1 VSKRSGRSRPKPQ
14 RTSGYTAP
22 PPHQQL
28 GKGSMRTAPRTPSA
42 IETSMS
48 RAGMDSTAAMG
59 PGRPLNPY
67 QGYSQPPRAMDY
79 PVGVNI
85 STRTRASWGLPS
97 FETIRAIVKAY
108 DVARMCVNHKIDE
121 LRSMELMF
129 LPAEGERGDVA
140 DAIAAARAVMEFPD
154 RELPYDV
161 WLSKWL
167 ENAFKFDAA
176 PLYKRR
182 NRDGDVIGLE
192 SLDGTTIMPYID
204 EHGRRPTAPDPAYYQ
219 LIHGQPWNWYSHQ
232 DITYCMFRPQEDA
245 PFGTAPMESLLL
257 TANTDIRFQWHFLQM
272 FTEGSIPG
280 GFVEVPPDISSP
292 DQVAEW
298 QDYWDATVMGDQAK
312 LHQLLA
318 VPAGTRVT
326 GTKPEA
332 FDSAFPE
339 YLMMRT
345 CAGHGVIPQD
355 LGLIKDVNRANGETQ
370 TDIQFRV
377 NTLPWVNW
385 VQGHLT
391 RYLQRDIG
399 LPVQV
404 KLNTGRDK
412 EDRLAD
418 AQAWKI
424 YIESGMASADEGRSE
439 VLGLPVDNERPTP
452 RFFNNTR
459 LGPIPLLAIEGVSGK
474 TDPETHGPAPDQP
487 ALDMPY
493 VGPVGVV
500 PQAGTADAAESLS
513 ATDAYQVSERN
524 QMLAEQGH
532 APMPA
537 PVTKAAATAEL
548 AAFRKYADNRL
559 ARGRWRDFEF
569 RELNDPIAAH
579 RLNDGGRAAVRKAV
593 GSPVAAGLA
602 VRARDTGRVL
612 MLQRGLDEEDPASGT
627 WEFPGGHIEDGESP
641 LAAAVREWS
650 EEVGILLAVGDPA
663 GQWAS
668 RDDVYR
674 GFVVDVPDESCV
686 PIFSGRD
693 SVTNPDD
700 PDGDAVQAI
709 AWWDP
714 EQLPGNP
721 AVRDELG
728 CSIEQLLDALDVT
741 YAREG
746 DTGTCPCG
754 TPVVFDPDNGWAH
767 GDGSF
772 GHDDGETVAE
782 KMGLP
787 VIALRKAGRAGP
799 KGQAPDQGPE
809 SVKDWPGWSRD
820 LQLARIYAD
829 RIREAL
835 TGCVDTA
842 ALAGRW
848 LAANPIRK
856 AADGGDG
863 GPIAAAQAWLDQNG
877 VRGAIAH
884 AFQDA
889 LTGAYA
895 EAYALGGRSA
905 QAMVDGVAPDWGAW
919 MPGDPQAADL
929 ILGADGLGDGLR
941 RMLSAQDIQIK
952 SLGSGRFDDLA
963 QAIALSLENG
973 DSVDTLA
980 RDLRDILD
988 DASRA
993 RMVATT
999 EIARAVAAASFD
1011 TYRANGI
1018 AYADWLDAEDGRVC
1032 AICEDNAANGPYLL
1046 AQFPEI
1052 PGHPRCRCAPGPV
1065 VDASA
1070 GSAPPDTNEG
1080 E

>member
-1 VSKRSGRSRPKPQ
+1 MSKRSGRSRPKPQ
-14 RTSGYTAP
+14 RTSTYTAP
-22 PPHQQL
+22 PPVAKQQL
-28 GKGSMRTAPRTPSA
+28 GKSGMRTAPRTPSA
-42 IETSMS
+42 IDASMS
-48 RAGMDSTAAMG
+48 RAGMDSSSQMG

-97 FETIRAIVKAY
+97 FDTIRAIIKAY

-121 LRSMELMF
+121 LRSMEPMF

-140 DAIAAARAVMEFPD
+140 DAIAAARTVMAFPD
-154 RELPYDV
+154 RELPFDV

-204 EHGRRPTAPDPAYYQ
+204 EHGRRPSAPDPAYYQ
-219 LIHGQPWNWYSHQ
+219 LIHGQPWNWYTNE
-232 DITYCMFRPQEDA
+232 DITYGVFRPQEDA

-326 GTKPEA
+326 GTKPES
-332 FDSAFPE
+332 FDPTFPE

-345 CAGHGVIPQD
+345 CAAHGVMPQD

-418 AQAWKI
+418 AQAWEI
-424 YIESGMASADEGRSE
+424 YIRSGMASADEGRSE

-452 RFFNNTR
+452 RFYNNSR

-474 TDPETHGPAPDQP
+474 TDPETHGPAADQP

-493 VGPVGVV
+493 VGPVGII
-500 PQAGTADAAESLS
+500 PQAGTTDAAEDLA
-513 ATDAYQVSERN
+513 ATDAYQVRERN

-532 APMPA
+532 APLPA
-537 PVTKAAATAEL
+537 PATAPPVAKSAAAVTAEL
-548 AAFRKYADNRL
+548 AAFRKYADNRV

-569 RELNDPIAAH
+569 RALNDPTTAH
-579 RLNDGGRAAVRKAV
+579 RLNDSGRAAVRKAI
-593 GSPVAAGLA
+593 GAPVAAGLA

-627 WEFPGGHIEDGESP
+627 WEFPGGHIADGESP

-663 GQWAS
+663 GQWVS
-668 RDDVYR
+668 PNGVYR
-674 GFVVDVPDESCV
+674 GFVVDVPGEASV
-686 PIFSGRD
+686 PIFSSRD

-721 AVRDELG
+721 AVRNELAAD
-728 CSIEQLLDALDVT
+728 LPLVLDALGT
-741 YAREG
+741 EG
-746 DTGTCPCG
+746 IAKADA
-754 TPVVFDPDNGWAH
+754 DPKD
-767 GDGSF
+767 
-772 GHDDGETVAE
+772 
-782 KMGLP
+782 
-787 VIALRKAGRAGP
+787 
-799 KGQAPDQGPE
+799 QAPDPGPD
-809 SVKDWPGWSRD
+809 SAKQWPGWERD
-820 LQLARIYAD
+820 RETAAVYST

-835 TGCVDTA
+835 TAHVDTA
-842 ALAGRW
+842 ELAAAW
-848 LAANPIRK
+848 LAAHPVRK
-856 AADGGDG
+856 AAAPDDANAAREWLLQHGTDKAINAALASVLGD
-863 GPIAAAQAWLDQNG
+863 
-877 VRGAIAH
+877 
-884 AFQDA
+884 
-889 LTGAYA
+889 AYA
-895 EAYALGGRSA
+895 EGQVIGDRSA
-905 QAMVDGVAPDWGAW
+905 VALVTGNSVDWGGW
-919 MPGDPQAADL
+919 TPGDSDAANL
-929 ILGADGLGDGLR
+929 VLGSDGLGDGLR
-941 RMLSAQDIQIK
+941 RMLAEQQITIK
-952 SLGSGRFDDLA
+952 SIGAGRFDEMA

-973 DSVDTLA
+973 DSVDALA
-980 RDLRDILD
+980 RDLRDVLGNGSWA
-988 DASRA
+988 DA
-993 RMVATT
+993 VATT
-999 EIARAVAAASFD
+999 EIARAVAAASMD

-1032 AICEDNAANGPYLL
+1032 VTCEDNAANGPYPL
-1046 AQFPEI
+1046 ADFPAM
-1052 PGHPRCRCAPGPV
+1052 PNHTRCRCAPSPV
-1065 VDASA
+1065 VDIGP
-1070 GSAPPDTNEG
+1070 GSAAPALSEG

>member
-1 VSKRSGRSRPKPQ
+1 MSKRSGRSRPKPQ
-14 RTSGYTAP
+14 RTNGHTAP

-42 IETSMS
+42 IEASMS

-129 LPAEGERGDVA
+129 LPAEGVRGDVA
-140 DAIAAARAVMEFPD
+140 DAIAAARTVMEFPD

-192 SLDGTTIMPYID
+192 VVDGTTVMPYID

-219 LIHGQPWNWYSHQ
+219 LIHGQPWNWYTSQ

-345 CAGHGVIPQD
+345 CAGHGVMPQD

-412 EDRLAD
+412 EDRVQD
-418 AQAWKI
+418 AQAWKM
-424 YIESGMASADEGRSE
+424 YVESGAASPDEMRSE
-439 VLGLPVDNERPTP
+439 LLGLPVDNERPTP
-452 RFFNNTR
+452 RFFNNGR

-474 TDPETHGPAPDQP
+474 TDPETHGPAADQP
-487 ALDMPY
+487 PLDMPY
-493 VGPVGVV
+493 VGPVGVI
-500 PQAGTADAAESLS
+500 PQAGTTDAAEDL
-513 ATDAYQVSERN
+513 AAQDAFQVRERN
-524 QMLAEQGH
+524 QLLVEQGH
-532 APMPA
+532 APLPA
-537 PVTKAAATAEL
+537 AATSTPVAKATATAEL
-548 AAFRKYADNRL
+548 AAFRKYVDNRV

-569 RELNDPIAAH
+569 RALTDPVAAH
-579 RLNDGGRAAVRKAV
+579 RLNAGGRAAVRKAI

-612 MLQRGLDEEDPASGT
+612 MLQRGLDDGDPASGT
-627 WEFPGGHIEDGESP
+627 WEFPGGHIEDGEAP

-668 RDDVYR
+668 PDNVYR
-674 GFVVDVPDESCV
+674 GFVVDVPDEACV

-693 SVTNPDD
+693 SVANPDD
-700 PDGDAVQAI
+700 PDGDAVQAV

-721 AVRDELG
+721 AVRPELLA
-728 CSIEQLLDALDVT
+728 CVDAVLACVLP
-741 YAREG
+741 AG
-746 DTGTCPCG
+746 
-754 TPVVFDPDNGWAH
+754 
-767 GDGSF
+767 
-772 GHDDGETVAE
+772 AE
-782 KMGLP
+782 L
-787 VIALRKAGRAGP
+787 AKAGADP
-799 KGQAPDQGPE
+799 KARAPDPGPE
-809 SVKDWPGWSRD
+809 TAMQWPGWERD
-820 LQLARIYAD
+820 LETAAVYGV
-829 RIREAL
+829 RIRRAL
-835 TGCVDTA
+835 TGHVDTA
-842 ALAGRW
+842 ALAATWSASQPVAKAAADDANVTAARAW
-848 LAANPIRK
+848 LAQYGTQDAIN
-856 AADGGDG
+856 AALSAVLGDLYTEG
-863 GPIAAAQAWLDQNG
+863 MLI
-877 VRGAIAH
+877 GARSSVA
-884 AFQDA
+884 A
-889 LTGAYA
+889 LTGSRA
-895 EAYALGGRSA
+895 
-905 QAMVDGVAPDWGAW
+905 DWGAW
-919 MPGDPQAADL
+919 TPGDPQAANL
-929 ILGADGLGDGLR
+929 VLGYDGLGDGLR
-941 RMLSAQDIQIK
+941 RMLAAQDITIK
-952 SLGSGRFDDLA
+952 SIGAGRFDEMA

-973 DSVDTLA
+973 DSVGTLA

-988 DASRA
+988 NAKWA
-993 RMVATT
+993 GTVATT
-999 EIARAVAAASFD
+999 ELARAVSRASMD
-1011 TYRANGI
+1011 TYRTNGI
-1018 AYADWLDAEDGRVC
+1018 AYANWLDAGDSRVC
-1032 AICEDNAANGPYLL
+1032 VTCEDNAANGPYLL
-1046 AQFPEI
+1046 DDFPAM
-1052 PGHPRCRCAPGPV
+1052 PDHPKCRCAPGPV
-1065 VDASA
+1065 VDVSA
-1070 GSAPPDTNEG
+1070 GSAPPDSSEG

>member
-1 VSKRSGRSRPKPQ
+1 MSKRSGRSRPKPQ
-14 RTSGYTAP
+14 RTSTYTAP
-22 PPHQQL
+22 PPVAKQSL
-28 GKGSMRTAPRTPSA
+28 GKGGMRTAPRTPSA
-42 IETSMS
+42 IETSLS
-48 RAGMDSTAAMG
+48 RAGMDSSSQMG

-67 QGYSQPPRAMDY
+67 QGYSRPPRAMDY

-97 FETIRAIVKAY
+97 FDTIRAIIKAY

-121 LRSMELMF
+121 LRSMEPMF

-140 DAIAAARAVMEFPD
+140 DAVEAARAVMAFPD

-192 SLDGTTIMPYID
+192 SLDGTTVMPYID

-219 LIHGQPWNWYSHQ
+219 LIHGQPWNWYTNE
-232 DITYCMFRPQEDA
+232 DITYCVFRPQEDA

-312 LHQLLA
+312 MHQLLA

-332 FDSAFPE
+332 FDPTFPE

-345 CAGHGVIPQD
+345 CAGHGVMPQD

-385 VQGHLT
+385 VQGHLS

-412 EDRLAD
+412 EDRVQD

-424 YIESGMASADEGRSE
+424 YIETGMASVDEGRSE
-439 VLGLPVDNERPTP
+439 LLGLPVDNERPTP

-474 TDPETHGPAPDQP
+474 TDPETHGPAADQP

-493 VGPVGVV
+493 VGPVGVI
-500 PQAGTADAAESLS
+500 PQAGTTDAAQDL
-513 ATDAYQVSERN
+513 AAQDAYQVYERN
-524 QMLAEQGH
+524 QLLTEQGH

-537 PVTKAAATAEL
+537 AAPVAKAAVTAEL
-548 AAFRKYADNRL
+548 AAFRKYAENRL

-569 RELNDPIAAH
+569 RALNDPIAAH
-579 RLNDGGRAAVRKAV
+579 RLNAGGRAAVRKAA
-593 GSPVAAGLA
+593 GAPVAAGLA

-612 MLQRGLDEEDPASGT
+612 MLQRGLDDEDPAAGT
-627 WEFPGGHIEDGESP
+627 WEFPGGGIEDGEAP

-668 RDDVYR
+668 RNGIYR
-674 GFVVDVPDESCV
+674 GFVVDVPNEASV
-686 PIFSGRD
+686 PIFTGRG

-700 PDGDAVQAI
+700 PDGDAVEAI

-714 EQLPGNP
+714 AQLPGNP
-721 AVRDELG
+721 AVRGELG
-728 CSIEQLLDALDVT
+728 RDLEQVLDALDV
-741 YAREG
+741 E
-746 DTGTCPCG
+746 D
-754 TPVVFDPDNGWAH
+754 
-767 GDGSF
+767 
-772 GHDDGETVAE
+772 VA
-782 KMGLP
+782 
-787 VIALRKAGRAGP
+787 KAGADP
-799 KGQAPDQGPE
+799 KAQAPDPGPDD
-809 SVKDWPGWSRD
+809 VRQWPGWTRD
-820 LQLARIYAD
+820 QELARIYTA
-829 RIREAL
+829 RIQAAL
-835 TGCVDTA
+835 TSSVDTA
-842 ALAGRW
+842 ALAASW
-848 LAANPIRK
+848 SAAHPVRK
-856 AADGGDG
+856 SAAGDG
-863 GPIAAAQAWLDQNG
+863 IVAAAQAWLDQNG
-877 VRGAIAH
+877 IHGAIAR
-884 AFQDA
+884 AFHDV
-889 LTGAYA
+889 LTDIYT
-895 EAYALGGRSA
+895 EAYVLGGRSA
-905 QAMVDGVAPDWGAW
+905 QAMVDGTGADWGAW
-919 MPGDPQAADL
+919 VPGDPQAAS
-929 ILGADGLGDGLR
+929 IVLGVDGLGEGLQ
-941 RMLSAQDIQIK
+941 RMLNASDITIK
-952 SLGSGRFDDLA
+952 SLGGGRFDDLA
-963 QAIALSLENG
+963 QAIALAVENG
-973 DSVDTLA
+973 DSVQTLA

-988 DASRA
+988 NGARA
-993 RMVATT
+993 EMVAVT
-999 EIARAVAAASFD
+999 EIARAVSAASLD

-1018 AYADWLDAEDGRVC
+1018 EYASWLSAEDGRVC
-1032 AICEDNAANGPYLL
+1032 VTCEENAANGPYPL
-1046 AQFPEI
+1046 ADFPEM
-1052 PGHPRCRCAPGPV
+1052 PGHPKCRCAPGPV
-1065 VDASA
+1065 VNVGPGADVTVLS
-1070 GSAPPDTNEG
+1070 EG

>member
-1 VSKRSGRSRPKPQ
+1 MSKRSGRSRPKPQ

-22 PPHQQL
+22 PPLQQQL
-28 GKGSMRTAPRTPSA
+28 GKSSMRTAPRTPSA

-67 QGYSQPPRAMDY
+67 QGYSQRPRAMDY
-79 PVGVNI
+79 PVSVNI
-85 STRTRASWGLPS
+85 STRSRASWGLPS
-97 FETIRAIVKAY
+97 FDTIRAIIKAY

-129 LPAEGERGDVA
+129 LPAEGERGDVT
-140 DAIAAARAVMEFPD
+140 DAIAAARTVMAFPD
-154 RELPYDV
+154 RDLPYDV

-182 NRDGDVIGLE
+182 DRDGDIIGLE

-204 EHGRRPTAPDPAYYQ
+204 EHGRRPSAPDPAYYQ
-219 LIHGQPWNWYSHQ
+219 LIHGQPWNWYTNE

-257 TANTDIRFQWHFLQM
+257 TANTDLRFQWHFLQM

-280 GFVEVPPDISSP
+280 GFVEIPPDISAP

-318 VPAGTRVT
+318 VPAGTKVT
-326 GTKPEA
+326 GTKPES
-332 FDSAFPE
+332 FDPTFPE

-345 CAGHGVIPQD
+345 CAANGVIPQD
-355 LGLIKDVNRANGETQ
+355 LGLVKDVNRANGETQ

-424 YIESGMASADEGRSE
+424 SVEAGAASPDEMRTA
-439 VLGLPVDNERPTP
+439 LHGLPVDNERPTP

-474 TDPETHGPAPDQP
+474 TDPETHGPAADQP

-493 VGPVGVV
+493 VGPVGII
-500 PQAGTADAAESLS
+500 PQAGTTDAAEDL
-513 ATDAYQVSERN
+513 AAQDAYQVRERN

-537 PVTKAAATAEL
+537 PVAKAAATAEL
-548 AAFRKYADNRL
+548 AAFRKYVDNRIV
-559 ARGRWRDFEF
+559 RGRWRDFEF
-569 RELNDPIAAH
+569 RALDDPITAH
-579 RLNDGGRAAVRKAV
+579 RLNAGGRAAVRKSIGA
-593 GSPVAAGLA
+593 PVAAGLA

-612 MLQRGLDEEDPASGT
+612 MLQRGLDDEDPASGT
-627 WEFPGGHIEDGESP
+627 WEFPGGGIEDGESP

-668 RDDVYR
+668 ANNVYR
-674 GFVVDVPDESCV
+674 GFVVDVPDEASV
-686 PIFSGRD
+686 PIFSSRD

-700 PDGDAVQAI
+700 PDGDTVEAI

-714 EQLPGNP
+714 AQLPGNP
-721 AVRDELG
+721 AVRPELLDSMDSVLASVLPYVDEL
-728 CSIEQLLDALDVT
+728 A
-741 YAREG
+741 
-746 DTGTCPCG
+746 
-754 TPVVFDPDNGWAH
+754 
-767 GDGSF
+767 
-772 GHDDGETVAE
+772 
-782 KMGLP
+782 
-787 VIALRKAGRAGP
+787 KAGADP
-799 KGQAPDQGPE
+799 KGPAPDSGPA
-809 SVKDWPGWSRD
+809 SAKQWPGWDRD
-820 LQLARIYAD
+820 LELAGIYST

-835 TGCVDTA
+835 TTRIDTA
-842 ALAGRW
+842 ALARAW
-848 LAANPIRK
+848 SSAHPIRK
-856 AADGGDG
+856 ATASGPDDADT
-863 GPIAAAQAWLDQNG
+863 AAAREWLAQYG
-877 VRGAIAH
+877 T
-884 AFQDA
+884 QDA
-889 LTGAYA
+889 INSALSGVLGDLYTEGQLIGDRSSVAVLTGN
-895 EAYALGGRSA
+895 R
-905 QAMVDGVAPDWGAW
+905 VDWGAW
-919 MPGDPQAADL
+919 TPGDPAAANL
-929 ILGADGLGDGLR
+929 VLGSDGLGAGLQ
-941 RMLSAQDIQIK
+941 RMLTDEGITIK
-952 SLGSGRFDDLA
+952 SIGTGRFDEMA

-973 DSVDTLA
+973 DSVGTLA
-980 RDLRDILD
+980 RDLRDVLD
-988 DASRA
+988 DARWA
-993 RMVATT
+993 ELVATT
-999 EIARAVAAASFD
+999 EIARAVSRASMN

-1018 AYADWLDAEDGRVC
+1018 EYASWLSAEDGRVC
-1032 AICEDNAANGPYLL
+1032 AICEDNEANGPYLL
-1046 AQFPEI
+1046 ADFPEM

-1065 VDASA
+1065 VDVGPGTASA
-1070 GSAPPDTNEG
+1070 DLSEG